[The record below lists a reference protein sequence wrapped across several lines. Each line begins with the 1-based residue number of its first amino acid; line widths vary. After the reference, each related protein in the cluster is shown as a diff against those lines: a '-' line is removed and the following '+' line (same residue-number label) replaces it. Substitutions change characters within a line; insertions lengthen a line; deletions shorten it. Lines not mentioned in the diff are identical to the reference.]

1 MPRALAQ
8 LTVRRVDYAT
18 KLGKRSASL
27 RDERA
32 DHPDGQDN
40 HQPQRN
46 EHWELK
52 GAAAQGPDREGHERG
67 AQRENQ
73 DAEEE
78 QHELVG
84 LHRSR

>member
-1 MPRALAQ
+1 MSLAE

-18 KLGKRSASL
+18 KIGKRSASL
-27 RDERA
+27 RDERGE
-32 DHPDGQDN
+32 HPDGQGN

-46 EHWELK
+46 EDWKLE

-78 QHELVG
+78 QHDPVG